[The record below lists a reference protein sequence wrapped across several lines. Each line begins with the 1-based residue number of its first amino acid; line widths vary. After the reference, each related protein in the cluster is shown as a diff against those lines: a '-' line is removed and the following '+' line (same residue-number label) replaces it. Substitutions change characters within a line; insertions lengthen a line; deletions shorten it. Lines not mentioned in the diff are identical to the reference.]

1 MTTWTSCWSTSTDG
15 RRRVSDAGSSP
26 QRISGVYNVGG
37 GPHLGSGLTI
47 DTAAKI
53 LRDTT

>member
-1 MTTWTSCWSTSTDG
+1 M
-15 RRRVSDAGSSP
+15 VAGEYPTPASSP